1 MREDRISGPNW
12 GCPAPLASHPT
23 PQLAMVLD
31 GVGAAID
38 AMGGSFLMSYA
49 TAAVTAARTNGT

>member
-1 MREDRISGPNW
+1 
-12 GCPAPLASHPT
+12 
-23 PQLAMVLD
+23 MVLD

-49 TAAVTAARTNGT
+49 TVAVTAARTNGTWQGIAANG